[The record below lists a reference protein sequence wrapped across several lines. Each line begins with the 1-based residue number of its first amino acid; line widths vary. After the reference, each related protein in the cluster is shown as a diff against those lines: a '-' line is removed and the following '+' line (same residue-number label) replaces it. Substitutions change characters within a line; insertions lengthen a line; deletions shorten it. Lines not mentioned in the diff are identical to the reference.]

1 MFVEPSTS
9 VSWLSYALDH
19 VHLAFWAAALGFVW
33 RFRHAVDKWA
43 DSLTMV
49 ESKTVAVEKMVM
61 EIHGTTAQIRDND
74 LHHLTEKVEDQKV
87 ILDKTLDVLQSI
99 DKNTAVMA
107 ERMTRRRN
115 EP

>member
-1 MFVEPSTS
+1 MFVDPNATHWWNY
-9 VSWLSYALDH
+9 VLDH
-19 VHLAFWAAALGFVW
+19 LSLAFWFAALGIVW

-43 DSLTMV
+43 DSLTTV

-61 EIHGTTAQIRDND
+61 EIHGATMQIRDND

-87 ILDKTLDVLQSI
+87 ILNKTLDVLQSI

>member
-1 MFVEPSTS
+1 MFVDPNATHWWNY
-9 VSWLSYALDH
+9 VLDH
-19 VHLAFWAAALGFVW
+19 LSLAFWFAALGIVW

-43 DSLTMV
+43 DSLTTV